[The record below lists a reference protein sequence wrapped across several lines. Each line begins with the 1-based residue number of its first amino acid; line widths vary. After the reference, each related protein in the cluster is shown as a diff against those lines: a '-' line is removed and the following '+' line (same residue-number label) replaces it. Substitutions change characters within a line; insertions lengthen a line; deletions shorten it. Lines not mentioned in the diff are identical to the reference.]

1 MYFCPNCSY
10 ILDITK
16 SSSNIVST
24 NKNNINKVSDLFK
37 LIDKNEK
44 IENYNINFT
53 HEELIKHHKYKDYKD
68 KLNNIND
75 LFDNKLNY
83 GAQFICNNC
92 NYNKNITE
100 TTLLYQLITEEKNN
114 KIFNIEYNKLL
125 ANDPLLPHTKDYTC
139 KNSVCDTHTNKSIKD
154 AVFYKENNTYKV
166 TYICTV
172 CNYSW

>member
-16 SSSNIVST
+16 SSSNIQST
-24 NKNNINKVSDLFK
+24 GKNNIDKISDLFK

-53 HEELIKHHKYKDYKD
+53 QEELIKHHKYKDYKD
-68 KLNNIND
+68 KIKNIND
-75 LFDNKLNY
+75 LFDNKGNY

-92 NYNKNITE
+92 NYINNITE

-114 KIFNIEYNKLL
+114 KILNIEYNKLL

-139 KNSVCDTHTNKSIKD
+139 KNPICNTHTNKSIKD
-154 AVFYKENNTYKV
+154 AVFYKENNMYKV
-166 TYICTV
+166 TYICTA
-172 CNYSW
+172 CYYSW